1 MEGPF
6 LVKSLWIKLWN
17 CAKEGHV
24 ALRLCNTKYFDSMST
39 YKTFYKFIV
48 RCLRCSSVALAIVLQ
63 TKIVDWLRAQHEQ
76 RAADWFEEYWTG
88 ERGHCTLAHAGVGDH
103 GPVCAHSCPIDSSLP
118 DQQEQGEC
126 LVLETRH
133 QVKMQDLE
141 CHDDFP

>member
-63 TKIVDWLRAQHEQ
+63 TKIVDWLRARREP

-88 ERGHCTLAHAGVGDH
+88 ERGNYMLAHAGVG
-103 GPVCAHSCPIDSSLP
+103 GTNNNCGTEGGWNGVKKEVSAGSTLPGRPRTFLCVPSSHP
-118 DQQEQGEC
+118 S
-126 LVLETRH
+126 
-133 QVKMQDLE
+133 
-141 CHDDFP
+141 FAS